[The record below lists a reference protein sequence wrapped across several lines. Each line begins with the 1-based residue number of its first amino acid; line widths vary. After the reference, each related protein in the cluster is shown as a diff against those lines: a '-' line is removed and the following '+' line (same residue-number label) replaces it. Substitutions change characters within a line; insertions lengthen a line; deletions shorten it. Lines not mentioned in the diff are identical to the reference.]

1 MAKIFLYGVQ
11 GQYGN
16 YCAALRAAGLEP
28 GRAAISTGALTA
40 RDCCCPAA
48 GTSARRLTERTSF

>member
-28 GRAAISTGALTA
+28 VLS
-40 RDCCCPAA
+40 RDLYRSFDCA